1 MERLTNLFE
10 TLLSMALTALPV
22 MAVVLLARLALRK
35 APKRYS
41 YALWLVVAFRLVCP
55 VSIAT
60 EVSIIP
66 QDLPWRITAE
76 MADDSVGGRV
86 IRDSEG
92 NREVFDRAVEDQP
105 VYGGELGAYYVVT
118 APDGISV
125 PDTAAGSAGAV
136 LPAAAVLWVLG
147 MAVAVGY
154 ITWSV
159 LRLRKQVSTA
169 VRRERNVWECDGI
182 PTPFVLGL
190 LRARIYIPF
199 RLSEEERA
207 YVLAH
212 EQYHIRHLD
221 HWAKA
226 LALGILV
233 VYWWNPAVWLCW
245 VLFCRDMEMRCDEA
259 VLAKLGEDVKRGYSL
274 SLVSFALDRRF
285 PAALAFGEHDAAR
298 RVKNVLKWKRA
309 KPVVVVIGSVVV
321 IAVALVCGTNASTA
335 SRVTTEMDGM
345 GVHMTAKFKDSVK
358 SWAIYEDVYQDGRLI
373 SSSPRVMD
381 GFAEDGTGVSS
392 RKFEAA
398 LRVEPIFQE
407 DGLIVSNELHYSVEA
422 YGTYDMTLTLPGLD
436 YTGMAAALGNG
447 DLEHSRDRMRDSIE
461 TGGEVLLY
469 SVLLSTKP
477 EGAVIVYRDGMRLT
491 KDNDVVVQYRLVTS
505 AGGIGTFEDAP
516 LDLAQ
521 TLYDLRVETLNDRE
535 DPGALGAI
543 RTLLDAMGVGEMG
556 EYELALYG
564 TDRENAYLSALYH
577 DDFWTDGIY
586 GGENGLLIRFLE
598 PEDEEKSAGKWGL
611 IKYLIQALI
620 PDLEEVNRYY
630 PAKPTSGSNQSYDLF
645 MDGDDWIAEHLGYES
660 LEELGRSA
668 KGVRALLGYFAER
681 EDPLD
686 DLARKLFSLRADSAG
701 ERPAVERML
710 TAMNTEDLGDF
721 TVEWLDGETVQVN
734 FSALNVSKEEMDQE
748 MLGRAAMIMAVG
760 KEIRQVN
767 WCSIPDSNYTVYF
780 DRAQPDAW
788 ARNLGYKDLADLGRT
803 IEGLEK
809 LLNYLRFDVTG
820 SGAALLE
827 LAASGDRWALMEAL
841 MEADLW
847 DGPVTQSAR
856 VTTTANFDVTL
867 VFDRAPQDPE
877 ALDVAMARRAMVLLK
892 LLPTEVNRV
901 CWSYP
906 GENDVEHRMIHA
918 NEEAGIAML
927 SSDSRIYQSVKTAE
941 DLDRFISFLNLDPKV
956 FLSFAGAE
964 NSLSQERVAEASA
977 VWFAPEDIHDIEY
990 AVLEWWDGQRF
1001 YPLTGEGYDYL
1012 EERLSTAKRI
1022 GATGCPF
1029 QTAVLYL
1036 HRADGVVGKVI
1047 PAADSCDVF
1056 QTNHAYYQ
1064 YGDRAEAPYYDDN
1077 SDFYAVFG
1085 VSVEEL
1091 PHYVSEGTV
1100 SELEEPVA
1108 FVTELLRRE
1117 EVGHLLDDYRPA
1129 NLIYNMDVWQDETQ
1143 SEVPGFVYYTLTR
1156 AQFRQFL
1163 RELDPIPEELQDV
1176 ELEGNARDIARIAV
1190 TEEWSRA
1197 EWNQLLLRAAGTEPT
1212 VGGPVLSVVSPE
1224 EEAVLAAWYEDGQFD
1239 WDYDS
1244 LPTLTLTLPGTTPLS
1259 HIDPYALTLTLS
1271 GGEAETLTVGE
1282 DYYAKTGTGTRV
1294 EKNTYELQ
1302 KSGDGIFWLTVQRR
1316 NEDQSESAVYF
1327 VPYEGGKFVF
1337 RVELPP
1343 IMTLPEGS
1351 VPFTDILGY
1360 DGYIQTENT
1369 AAPWWKMRTY
1379 YAVSGGEIFPI
1390 AESFG
1395 FGEAQDYSVDLDGDG
1410 VKELVT
1416 NVQFGGDGH
1425 EDVYVYRRVADGP
1438 GGIQKGV
1445 PDLSDLPNHNNWG
1458 VNSTAASYDP
1468 ETGLFRIRYAQKGTE
1483 EYGELEFRGLERFE
1497 FSAFQKST

>member
-1 MERLTNLFE
+1 MELLTNLFE

-22 MAVVLLARLALRK
+22 MAVVLLVRLALRK

-66 QDLPWRITAE
+66 QALSDGAMVAE
-76 MADDSVGGRV
+76 WAGTYTEDTRV
-86 IRDSEG
+86 IPENSVYYDA
-92 NREVFDRAVEDQP
+92 AVTAGRQP
-105 VYGGELGAYYVVT
+105 VADERGQSCVVAVKDQLGEPGTVATSALPV
-118 APDGISV
+118 
-125 PDTAAGSAGAV
+125 AG
-136 LPAAAVLWVLG
+136 VLWVLG
-147 MAVAVGY
+147 MAVAAGY

-159 LRLRKQVSTA
+159 IRLRKQVSTA
-169 VRRERNVWECDGI
+169 VRREWNVWECDGI

-199 RLSEEERA
+199 HLSGEERT

-226 LALGILV
+226 LALAILV
-233 VYWWNPAVWLCW
+233 VYWWDPAVWLCW

-285 PAALAFGEHDAAR
+285 PAALAFGEHDAAK
-298 RVKNVLKWKRA
+298 RVKNVLKWKKA

-321 IAVALVCGTNASTA
+321 ITVALACGTNASTA
-335 SRVTTEMDGM
+335 SRVTTELDGD
-345 GVHMTAKFKDSVK
+345 GVHITAKFKDSVK

-381 GFAEDGTGVSS
+381 GFAEDGTGVSD
-392 RKFEAA
+392 RNFEASLWVDPA
-398 LRVEPIFQE
+398 YQVGT
-407 DGLIVSNELHYSVEA
+407 DASNEFHYTVKA
-422 YGTYDMTLTLPGLD
+422 YGRFDATLLLPDLD

-447 DLEHSRDRMRDSIE
+447 DLEHSRNRMRDSIE

-491 KDNDVVVQYRLVTS
+491 RDNDVVVQYRLVTS
-505 AGGIGTFEDAP
+505 AGGIGTFEDTP

-521 TLYDLRVETLNDRE
+521 TLYDLRVETLND
-535 DPGALGAI
+535 PGALGAI
-543 RTLLDAMGVGEMG
+543 RSLLDAMGVSELG
-556 EYELALYG
+556 EYELALYDA
-564 TDRENAYLSALYH
+564 TRENGYDSALYH
-577 DDFWTDGIY
+577 DDFWTGGIY
-586 GGENGLLIRFLE
+586 NGENGLLIRFLE
-598 PEDEEKSAGKWGL
+598 PEDEGKSAGKWGL

-620 PDLEEVNRYY
+620 PSLEEGTRSFPN
-630 PAKPTSGSNQSYDLF
+630 GSDSRGTESYSLF

-660 LEELGRSA
+660 LEDLGRSA

-686 DLARKLFSLRADSAG
+686 DLARKLFSLGADG
-701 ERPAVERML
+701 EKPAVERML
-710 TAMNTEDLGDF
+710 TAMDAEDLGDF
-721 TVEWLDGETVQVN
+721 TVEWLDDETVQVN
-734 FSALNVSKEEMDQE
+734 FSALNVTKEEWDQK

-760 KEIRQVN
+760 KGIQQVN
-767 WCSIPDSNYTVYF
+767 WCSIPASNYTVYF
-780 DRAQPDAW
+780 DRAQPDVW
-788 ARNLGYKDLADLGRT
+788 AKNLGYKDLTDLGRT
-803 IEGLEK
+803 IEGLERF
-809 LLNYLRFDVTG
+809 LNYLGFHEAGLST
-820 SGAALLE
+820 SLLNI
-827 LAASGDRWALMEAL
+827 AASGDRWELMKTL
-841 MEADLW
+841 MQAELW
-847 DGPVTQSAR
+847 GGAVSQNAQ
-856 VTTTANFDVTL
+856 VTTTANLDVTV
-867 VFDRAPQDPE
+867 VFEETPQDAD
-877 ALDVAMARRAMVLLK
+877 ALDAAMARRAIVLMRLK
-892 LLPTEVNRV
+892 PETVFYV
-901 CWSYP
+901 YWSYP
-906 GENDVEHRMIHA
+906 NADGTLERRMLPQSEVQAILA
-918 NEEAGIAML
+918 L
-927 SSDSRIYQSVKTAE
+927 SSDSRISQPIESAK
-941 DLDRFISFLNLDPKV
+941 DLERLMDFLNLDPEMR
-956 FLSFAGAE
+956 LSFAGAE
-964 NSLSQERVAEASA
+964 NSFSQERIAEMDA
-977 VWFAPEDIHDIEY
+977 VWFEPEDIHDIEY

-1001 YPLTGEGYDYL
+1001 SPLTGEGYDYL

-1029 QTAVLYL
+1029 RTAVLYL
-1036 HRADGVVGKVI
+1036 HRTDGVVGKVI

-1056 QTNHAYYQ
+1056 RTDHGCYQ

-1091 PHYVSEGTV
+1091 PRYVSEGTV
-1100 SELEEPVA
+1100 SESEEP
-1108 FVTELLRRE
+1108 
-1117 EVGHLLDDYRPA
+1117 
-1129 NLIYNMDVWQDETQ
+1129 
-1143 SEVPGFVYYTLTR
+1143 
-1156 AQFRQFL
+1156 
-1163 RELDPIPEELQDV
+1163 
-1176 ELEGNARDIARIAV
+1176 
-1190 TEEWSRA
+1190 
-1197 EWNQLLLRAAGTEPT
+1197 AGS
-1212 VGGPVLSVVSPE
+1212 PVLSVVSPE

-1244 LPTLTLTLPGTTPLS
+1244 LPALTLPVLTPLS

-1271 GGEAETLTVGE
+1271 GGDTDTLTVGE
-1282 DYYAKTGTGTRV
+1282 DYYVKTETGTQV
-1294 EKNTYELQ
+1294 EKNTYELR
-1302 KSGDGIFWLTVQRR
+1302 KSGDGIYQLTIQRR

-1379 YAVSGGEIFPI
+1379 YAVNGGGIFPI

-1395 FGEAQDYSVDLDGDG
+1395 FGEVQDYSVDLDGDG
-1410 VKELVT
+1410 VKELVA

-1445 PDLSDLPNHNNWG
+1445 LDLPDLPNHDNWG

-1468 ETGLFRIRYAQKGTE
+1468 EAGVFRVRYTQKGTE
-1483 EYGELEFRGLERFE
+1483 EYGELEFRGLDRFD
-1497 FSAFQKST
+1497 FFTFQKST

>member
-1 MERLTNLFE
+1 MERLTHLFE
-10 TLLSMALTALPV
+10 MLLSMALTALPV

-35 APKRYS
+35 VPKRYS

-105 VYGGELGAYYVVT
+105 VYGGEPGAYYVVT

-125 PDTAAGSAGAV
+125 PDTAAGSARAV

-147 MAVAVGY
+147 MAVAAGY

-169 VRRERNVWECDGI
+169 VRREWNVWECDGI

-199 RLSEEERA
+199 HLSGEERT

-226 LALGILV
+226 LALAILV
-233 VYWWNPAVWLCW
+233 VYWWDPAVWLCW

-285 PAALAFGEHDAAR
+285 PAALAFGEHDAAK

-335 SRVTTEMDGM
+335 SRVTTEMMDGM
-345 GVHMTAKFKDSVK
+345 GVHMTAEFKDSVK

-422 YGTYDMTLTLPGLD
+422 YGTVDVTLTLPELD

-469 SVLLSTKP
+469 SVLLSTRP
-477 EGAVIVYRDGMRLT
+477 EGVVIVYRDGMRLT

-577 DDFWTDGIY
+577 DDFWTGGIY

-660 LEELGRSA
+660 LEDLGRSA

-686 DLARKLFSLRADSAG
+686 DLARKLFSLGADSTG
-701 ERPAVERML
+701 EKPAVERML

-721 TVEWLDGETVQVN
+721 TVEWLDGETVQVD

-803 IEGLEK
+803 IEGLE
-809 LLNYLRFDVTG
+809 
-820 SGAALLE
+820 
-827 LAASGDRWALMEAL
+827 
-841 MEADLW
+841 
-847 DGPVTQSAR
+847 
-856 VTTTANFDVTL
+856 
-867 VFDRAPQDPE
+867 
-877 ALDVAMARRAMVLLK
+877 
-892 LLPTEVNRV
+892 
-901 CWSYP
+901 
-906 GENDVEHRMIHA
+906 
-918 NEEAGIAML
+918 
-927 SSDSRIYQSVKTAE
+927 
-941 DLDRFISFLNLDPKV
+941 
-956 FLSFAGAE
+956 
-964 NSLSQERVAEASA
+964 
-977 VWFAPEDIHDIEY
+977 
-990 AVLEWWDGQRF
+990 
-1001 YPLTGEGYDYL
+1001 
-1012 EERLSTAKRI
+1012 
-1022 GATGCPF
+1022 
-1029 QTAVLYL
+1029 
-1036 HRADGVVGKVI
+1036 
-1047 PAADSCDVF
+1047 
-1056 QTNHAYYQ
+1056 
-1064 YGDRAEAPYYDDN
+1064 
-1077 SDFYAVFG
+1077 
-1085 VSVEEL
+1085 
-1091 PHYVSEGTV
+1091 
-1100 SELEEPVA
+1100 
-1108 FVTELLRRE
+1108 
-1117 EVGHLLDDYRPA
+1117 
-1129 NLIYNMDVWQDETQ
+1129 
-1143 SEVPGFVYYTLTR
+1143 
-1156 AQFRQFL
+1156 QFL
-1163 RELDPIPEELQDV
+1163 EYL
-1176 ELEGNARDIARIAV
+1176 G
-1190 TEEWSRA
+1190 
-1197 EWNQLLLRAAGTEPT
+1197 
-1212 VGGPVLSVVSPE
+1212 
-1224 EEAVLAAWYEDGQFD
+1224 FD
-1239 WDYDS
+1239 Q
-1244 LPTLTLTLPGTTPLS
+1244 
-1259 HIDPYALTLTLS
+1259 
-1271 GGEAETLTVGE
+1271 GE
-1282 DYYAKTGTGTRV
+1282 
-1294 EKNTYELQ
+1294 
-1302 KSGDGIFWLTVQRR
+1302 
-1316 NEDQSESAVYF
+1316 
-1327 VPYEGGKFVF
+1327 
-1337 RVELPP
+1337 
-1343 IMTLPEGS
+1343 
-1351 VPFTDILGY
+1351 
-1360 DGYIQTENT
+1360 
-1369 AAPWWKMRTY
+1369 
-1379 YAVSGGEIFPI
+1379 
-1390 AESFG
+1390 
-1395 FGEAQDYSVDLDGDG
+1395 
-1410 VKELVT
+1410 
-1416 NVQFGGDGH
+1416 
-1425 EDVYVYRRVADGP
+1425 
-1438 GGIQKGV
+1438 
-1445 PDLSDLPNHNNWG
+1445 
-1458 VNSTAASYDP
+1458 NSTAAQAAGQDLARTLY
-1468 ETGLFRIRYAQKGTE
+1468 GLRVE
-1483 EYGELEFRGLERFE
+1483 DLGESGNL
-1497 FSAFQKST
+1497 

>member
-10 TLLSMALTALPV
+10 MLLSMALTALPV

-35 APKRYS
+35 VPKRYS

-92 NREVFDRAVEDQP
+92 NREVFDRVVEDQP
-105 VYGGELGAYYVVT
+105 VYGGEPGAYYVVT

-125 PDTAAGSAGAV
+125 PDTAAGSARAV

-147 MAVAVGY
+147 MAVAAGY

-169 VRRERNVWECDGI
+169 VRREWNVWECDGI

-199 RLSEEERA
+199 HLSGEERT

-226 LALGILV
+226 LALAILV
-233 VYWWNPAVWLCW
+233 VYWWDPAVWLCW

-285 PAALAFGEHDAAR
+285 PAALAFGEHDAAK

-398 LRVEPIFQE
+398 LRVESIFQE

-422 YGTYDMTLTLPGLD
+422 YGTFDMTLTLPELD

-469 SVLLSTKP
+469 SVLLSTRP

-516 LDLAQ
+516 LDLAR

-564 TDRENAYLSALYH
+564 TDRENAYLSALYY

-620 PDLEEVNRYY
+620 PPLEEVTRSFPNESDSRG
-630 PAKPTSGSNQSYDLF
+630 TESRSLF

-701 ERPAVERML
+701 EKPAVERML

-721 TVEWLDGETVQVN
+721 TVEWLDGETVQVD

-760 KEIRQVN
+760 KEIRQMN

-803 IEGLEK
+803 IEGLEQFLEYLGFDQGENSTAAQAAGQDLARTLYGLRVEDLGESGNLDTLYA
-809 LLNYLRFDVTG
+809 LLAAMGLEGDYELQLCNTSGRQEFMGARVIGDYWPGGNAESPDFEETTLLIQFGHEVDTEPTLWKVGYLMLALVPDLEDVYYSEPTGSGGASYRSLVQELSDFNSWVRRDLGYLSLTHLGRSEEGVRALVNYLDWGLVDVTG
-820 SGAALLE
+820 QAEGIFERAQATEDPGELLD
-827 LAASGDRWALMEAL
+827 GMIRMG
-841 MEADLW
+841 LW
-847 DGPVTQSAR
+847 DYREPSQQATVSYPGNFGPHAAFFEV
-856 VTTTANFDVTL
+856 
-867 VFDRAPQDPE
+867 PEDPE
-877 ALDVAMARRAMVLLK
+877 LLDAAMARRAIVLMRLK
-892 LLPTEVNRV
+892 PETVFYVN
-901 CWSYP
+901 WSYP
-906 GENDVEHRMIHA
+906 NADGTLERRMLHQSEMQAILA
-918 NEEAGIAML
+918 L
-927 SSDSRIYQSVKTAE
+927 SSDSRISQPIESAK
-941 DLDRFISFLNLDPKV
+941 DLERLMDFLNLDPEML
-956 FLSFAGAE
+956 LSFVGAE
-964 NSLSQERVAEASA
+964 NSFSQERIAEM
-977 VWFAPEDIHDIEY
+977 D
-990 AVLEWWDGQRF
+990 
-1001 YPLTGEGYDYL
+1001 
-1012 EERLSTAKRI
+1012 
-1022 GATGCPF
+1022 
-1029 QTAVLYL
+1029 
-1036 HRADGVVGKVI
+1036 
-1047 PAADSCDVF
+1047 
-1056 QTNHAYYQ
+1056 
-1064 YGDRAEAPYYDDN
+1064 
-1077 SDFYAVFG
+1077 AVFG
-1085 VSVEEL
+1085 VSVENL
-1091 PHYVSEGTV
+1091 PHSVSEGAV
-1100 SELEEPVA
+1100 LESEEPVA
-1108 FVTELLRRE
+1108 
-1117 EVGHLLDDYRPA
+1117 D
-1129 NLIYNMDVWQDETQ
+1129 
-1143 SEVPGFVYYTLTR
+1143 
-1156 AQFRQFL
+1156 
-1163 RELDPIPEELQDV
+1163 
-1176 ELEGNARDIARIAV
+1176 
-1190 TEEWSRA
+1190 
-1197 EWNQLLLRAAGTEPT
+1197 
-1212 VGGPVLSVVSPE
+1212 GPVLSVVSSK

-1244 LPTLTLTLPGTTPLS
+1244 LPVLTLPGLTALS

-1282 DYYAKTGTGTRV
+1282 DYYAKTETGTQV

-1369 AAPWWKMRTY
+1369 AAPWKMRTY
-1379 YAVSGGEIFPI
+1379 YAVNGGEIFPI

-1395 FGEAQDYSVDLDGDG
+1395 FGEARDYSVDLDGDG
-1410 VKELVT
+1410 VKELVA

-1445 PDLSDLPNHNNWG
+1445 LDLSDLPNHDNWG
-1458 VNSTAASYDP
+1458 GNSTAASYDP
-1468 ETGLFRIRYAQKGTE
+1468 EAGVFRVRYAQKGTE
-1483 EYGELEFRGLERFE
+1483 EYGELEFRGLDRFE